1 MKTWIKGLA
10 VLTTSLFLIGAVQV
24 WADEDEENEAY
35 AGHKQGKYLEVRRPH
50 EEHEGKMQGLRA
62 TNATWKAECSACHMA
77 YPPGL
82 LPASSWQAM
91 MGSLDKH
98 FGTDASLD
106 EAALK
111 EILPFLEANAA
122 PEPRKPSTTPTLRIT
137 ETAWF
142 KHEHD
147 EISALTWKNPKIK
160 SAANCAACHT
170 QAEQGNF
177 DEDTVR
183 IPR

>member
-10 VLTTSLFLIGAVQV
+10 VLTTGLLLIGAVQV
-24 WADEDEENEAY
+24 WADEDEDEAY
-35 AGHKQGKYLEVRRPH
+35 EGHEQSNYLEVRRPNEH
-50 EEHEGKMQGLRA
+50 HEGKMQGLRT

-106 EAALK
+106 AVAVK
-111 EILPFLEANAA
+111 EILPFLETNAA
-122 PEPRKPSTTPTLRIT
+122 PEPRKPNAEPSLRIT

-160 SAANCAACHT
+160 SASNCAACHT

>member
-1 MKTWIKGLA
+1 MKTGIKGLA
-10 VLTTSLFLIGAVQV
+10 AVATSLLLILTVHGLAD
-24 WADEDEENEAY
+24 ADEDKPAY
-35 AGHKQGKYLEVRRPH
+35 QGQRQGKYLEVRRPNEH
-50 EEHEGKMQGLRA
+50 HEGKMQGLRA
-62 TNATWKAECSACHMA
+62 SNATWKAECSACHLA

-91 MGSLDKH
+91 MDGLDQH

-106 EAALK
+106 EATIK
-111 EILPFLEANAA
+111 EILPFLTANAA
-122 PEPRKPSTTPTLRIT
+122 REPKSPAAEPNLRIT

-147 EISALTWKNPKIK
+147 EIAAVTWKNPKIK
-160 SAANCAACHT
+160 TAANCAACHT

-177 DEDTVR
+177 DEDSAH

>member
-1 MKTWIKGLA
+1 MQTWIKGLMA
-10 VLTTSLFLIGAVQV
+10 AAISLALMATVQV
-24 WADEDEENEAY
+24 LADQEETKASY
-35 AGHKQGKYLEVRRPH
+35 AGQHHGKYLEVRRPN
-50 EEHEGKMQGLRA
+50 EHAEGKMQGLRA
-62 TNATWKAECSACHMA
+62 TNAAWKAECSACHLA

-91 MGSLDKH
+91 MGNLDKH

-106 EAALK
+106 EATVK
-111 EILPFLEANAA
+111 EILPFLTTNAA
-122 PEPRKPSTTPTLRIT
+122 PEPRKPRAEPILRIT

>member
-1 MKTWIKGLA
+1 MKTWNQGLA
-10 VLTTSLFLIGAVQV
+10 AVAVSLLLIGTVQGLTD
-24 WADEDEENEAY
+24 ADEDNPAY
-35 AGHKQGKYLEVRRPH
+35 QGQKQGKYLEVRRPH
-50 EEHEGKMQGLRA
+50 EQHEGKMQGLRA
-62 TNATWKAECSACHMA
+62 SNATWKAECSACHLA

-82 LPASSWQAM
+82 LPAASWQAM
-91 MGSLDKH
+91 MNGLDQH

-106 EAALK
+106 EATVK
-111 EILPFLEANAA
+111 EILPFLTANAGR
-122 PEPRKPSTTPTLRIT
+122 EPKTTPAEPNLRIT

-147 EISALTWKNPKIK
+147 EISAITWKNPKIK
-160 SAANCAACHT
+160 TAANCAACHT

-177 DEDTVR
+177 DEDTVH